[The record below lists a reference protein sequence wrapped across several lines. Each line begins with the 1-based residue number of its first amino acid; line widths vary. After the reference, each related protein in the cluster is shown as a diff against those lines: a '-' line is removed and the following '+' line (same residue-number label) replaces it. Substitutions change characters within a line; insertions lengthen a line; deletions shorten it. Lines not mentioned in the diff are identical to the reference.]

1 MKRARATREDGRGF
15 DAREAMRAWTR
26 GARETTREATLRA
39 FHGGDVTKILRE
51 CRDGSNEA
59 YDDDDVEA
67 AMEALTRDGTT
78 INAPFC
84 FTAGAIGLKR
94 ALHLEAWAR
103 LRGGEFR
110 GAR

>member
-67 AMEALTRDGTT
+67 AMEAHEYQYQGRGQ
-78 INAPFC
+78 F
-84 FTAGAIGLKR
+84 GAQNSR
-94 ALHLEAWAR
+94 HSQ
-103 LRGGEFR
+103 LR
-110 GAR
+110 